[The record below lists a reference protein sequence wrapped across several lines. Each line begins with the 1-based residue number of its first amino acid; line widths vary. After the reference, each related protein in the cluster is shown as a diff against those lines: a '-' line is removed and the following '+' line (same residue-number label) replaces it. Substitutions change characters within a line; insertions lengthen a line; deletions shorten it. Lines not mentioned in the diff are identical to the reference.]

1 MKYKVLLVLAILLLC
16 ACEDEEPDIRIE
28 TYNRVNQFINLPY
41 VSVSVAALV
50 EDIEIENIIVNR
62 GNCRMENQRFRGL
75 NNGMTK
81 IPKRLKYGE
90 VITMDFSGPCKASQ
104 VEVVT
109 SRGSWSQ
116 SYQ

>member
-28 TYNRVNQFINLPY
+28 TYNQVNQFLNLPY
-41 VSVSVAALV
+41 VSVSVVALV
-50 EDIEIENIIVNR
+50 DNIEIKNIVVNR
-62 GNCRMENQRFRGL
+62 DNCRIENQRFKGL

-90 VITMDFSGPCKASQ
+90 VVTPGFSGPCKASQ

-109 SRGSWSQ
+109 SMGSWSQ